1 MVTSSKQIQP
11 KNCLQ
16 KWSFWPFG
24 PSFPF
29 ILFFWAFIFFHFGL
43 LGLHF
48 NLLGLDFEL
57 LGLGPGF
64 CPGALLACGGSI
76 PSGSLSLGAPRTR
89 KVGIYGPALNPKRWK
104 FGWLACRAAEW
115 GEKKRSWPSS
125 WDNLS
130 KGYTLRPSTT
140 IVCRH
145 PHTLQVCRWRHPS
158 MRLTACP
165 QWRRPK
171 P

>member
-1 MVTSSKQIQP
+1 MV
-11 KNCLQ
+11 
-16 KWSFWPFG
+16 
-24 PSFPF
+24 
-29 ILFFWAFIFFHFGL
+29 ILAFWAFISFHFVLLGLHFLSFWPSGPSFWPSALSFWPSFRLHFGLLGLHFGLLGFHFGL

-48 NLLGLDFEL
+48 GLLGFHFSLLGLDFEL

-76 PSGSLSLGAPRTR
+76 PPGSLSLGAPRTR

-125 WDNLS
+125 
-130 KGYTLRPSTT
+130 
-140 IVCRH
+140 
-145 PHTLQVCRWRHPS
+145 
-158 MRLTACP
+158 
-165 QWRRPK
+165 
-171 P
+171 